1 MIKIYISLSLALAC
15 VFGSLLLT
23 SCSAYYEEGKENLK
37 FLYPDYVKCYVAQ
50 VIDGDTF
57 DCQLSDVN
65 IEKVRLIGIGIP
77 ESIGDTATNFSKSY
91 LRRGTP
97 VRLELDEQTRNK
109 DGRIL
114 AYVYLPGGKMLN
126 ALLIQ
131 EGYAQVIINPSNIK
145 YKDLFLKLETEARE
159 QDRGMWK
166 GK

>member
-1 MIKIYISLSLALAC
+1 MAKNSIFITLIIACLSI
-15 VFGSLLLT
+15 SLLLT
-23 SCSAYYEEGKENLK
+23 GCSTYEQVKE
-37 FLYPDYVKCYVAQ
+37 FIHPDYIKCYVAQ
-50 VIDGDTF
+50 VVDGDTF
-57 DCQLSDVN
+57 DCQLSDVS

-77 ESIGDTATNFSKSY
+77 ESIEESATDFSKSY

-97 VRLELDEQTRNK
+97 VRLELDEQTRDS

-131 EGYAQVIINPSNIK
+131 EGYAQVIINPPNIK
-145 YKDLFLKLETEARE
+145 NKDLFLKLETEARE
-159 QDRGMWK
+159 QRKGIWK

>member
-1 MIKIYISLSLALAC
+1 MAKNYIFITLIIACLSIP
-15 VFGSLLLT
+15 FLLT
-23 SCSAYYEEGKENLK
+23 GCSTYEQVKE
-37 FLYPDYVKCYVAQ
+37 FIHPVYIKCNVAQ

-97 VRLELDEQTRNK
+97 VRLELDEQTRDS
-109 DGRIL
+109 DGRVL

-131 EGYAQVIINPSNIK
+131 EGYAQVIINPPNLK
-145 YKDLFLKLETEARE
+145 YKNLFMKLETETRE
-159 QDRGMWK
+159 QRKGLWK
-166 GK
+166 SE

>member
-1 MIKIYISLSLALAC
+1 MIKIWISTPLVLAS

-23 SCSAYYEEGKENLK
+23 GCSTYEEVKENLK
-37 FLYPDYVKCYVAQ
+37 FLHPDYIKCSVAQ

-77 ESIGDTATNFSKSY
+77 ESIGDSAKDFSKSY

-97 VRLELDEQTRNK
+97 VRLEPDERSRDS

-131 EGYAQVIINPSNIK
+131 EGYAQVIINPPNIK

-159 QDRGMWK
+159 QLKGLWK
-166 GK
+166 SK

>member
-1 MIKIYISLSLALAC
+1 MFKIYISIRLALAC

-23 SCSAYYEEGKENLK
+23 SCNAYEEVKEGLK
-37 FLYPDYVKCYVAQ
+37 FLHPDYVKCNVAQ

-65 IEKVRLIGIGIP
+65 IEKVRLIGIGIS
-77 ESIGDTATNFSKSY
+77 ESITDSATDFSKSY

-97 VRLELDEQTRNK
+97 VRLELDEQTRDK

-114 AYVYLPGGKMLN
+114 SYVYLPGGKMLN

-131 EGYAQVIINPSNIK
+131 EGYAQVIINPPNIK

-166 GK
+166 GKY